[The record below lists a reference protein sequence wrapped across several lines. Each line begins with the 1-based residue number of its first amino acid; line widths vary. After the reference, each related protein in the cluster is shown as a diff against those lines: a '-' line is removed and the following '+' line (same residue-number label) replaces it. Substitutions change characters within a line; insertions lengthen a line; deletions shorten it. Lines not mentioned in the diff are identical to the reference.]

1 MSDYVLTIPAEVY
14 ARARQIAEET
24 SQSVDQMMI
33 EYLRTLSAP
42 LPTLPPEEEAELDAL
57 KNLSEDALWTIARE
71 QMPDDLQGRMQDLM
85 DKNSVGTITTEEY
98 IELEGLVERGQRL
111 MVRKSEAA
119 ALLTQRG
126 YKVTPKDM
134 TTRE

>member
-1 MSDYVLTIPAEVY
+1 
-14 ARARQIAEET
+14 
-24 SQSVDQMMI
+24 MMI

-98 IELEGLVERGQRL
+98 IEFEGLVERGQRL

-119 ALLTQRG
+119 ALLTRRG
-126 YKVTPKDM
+126 CKVTPKDM
-134 TTRE
+134 TTRK